1 METNEVMNNEE
12 IVDNF
17 EENEEFDIDEGVN
30 PAVVVG
36 AFAAGAA
43 ALGFGKFVVY
53 DKLLK
58 PGAAKVKNKLANA
71 KEEYK
76 RRKND
81 EKSDEIIISNG
92 QVVVDKDSEE
102 QE

>member
-1 METNEVMNNEE
+1 METNEVMENVETVE
-12 IVDNF
+12 NF
-17 EENEEFDIDEGVN
+17 EENEEFDTVAGIN
-30 PAVVVG
+30 PMVAVG

-58 PGAAKVKNKLANA
+58 PGAAKVKNKLADA

-76 RRKND
+76 HRKKNNK
-81 EKSDEIIISNG
+81 ESKEIIVSDG
-92 QVVVDKDSEE
+92 KVVVDENSEE
-102 QE
+102 